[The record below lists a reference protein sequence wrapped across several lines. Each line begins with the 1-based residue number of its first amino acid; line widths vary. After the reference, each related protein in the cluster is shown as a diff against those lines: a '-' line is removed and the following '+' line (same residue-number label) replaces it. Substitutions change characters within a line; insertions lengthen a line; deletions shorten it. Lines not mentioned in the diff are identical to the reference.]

1 MPQPATHAQFPAAVS
16 VAVEQVTL
24 PGREAPTAVVR
35 LDSTQP
41 GGLIIWSSAAL
52 ADLQAALAGI
62 DQSAVEAVVVVGNA
76 RSFGVGANLE
86 EIRHAQESGDAEA
99 FIAAGYHAFG
109 VLAELTVP
117 TFSVITGQ
125 ALGGGLELALH
136 TDHRI
141 GNAAGGPLGLP
152 ECRLGF
158 FPGWGGVHLL
168 PHLIGP
174 EAAIN
179 MVTFDS
185 LKGRFVKPAQALE
198 LGLLDVV
205 LDASPKQEG
214 WEDAWQRAVV
224 EILNDDDAQDSGV
237 GALSA
242 DELAAWQKAIES
254 ARTKAHKIWRGAA
267 PAPLAAL
274 DLMEAAATQTR
285 LENGQAAI
293 ASFNDLVTGE
303 IARASLRTFRLV
315 DSRSRKTPDRP
326 EAPGRGVRKV
336 AVVGAGLMAR
346 QLAALFAQSLKV
358 PVVLTDIDQQ
368 RLDEGVQW
376 VADKFAQQAERGRMS
391 SADAETLGQLV
402 TGAREDADLA
412 DVDFLIEATPE
423 EMSIKT
429 AVLSHWATVVAQ
441 DAVLATNTSS
451 LSVTE
456 MAQSVPN
463 PERFV
468 GFHVFNPVDST
479 PLLEIIT
486 TEHTGDTA
494 LATAFDLATAMRRT
508 AVRVADAPGFVVNR
522 LLLRMFDPVLEALD
536 AGMDPKEAD
545 HALDPLGLP
554 MTPLQLLDF
563 VGPAVLLH
571 VGERMH
577 QAYPQRFHVSPWMRA
592 VVDAGLTHVLP
603 PRGNATSE
611 TYLVPAVEQ
620 LRRNTV
626 ESASASARADGD
638 PAPGHAVSQVE
649 LLQAVEYA
657 LAEEI
662 GIMLDEGVVARP
674 EDIDVCMVLGA
685 NWPLYLGGITPY
697 LDRVGASERIRGR
710 RFNA

>member
-1 MPQPATHAQFPAAVS
+1 MPQPDTTAQFPSAVS
-16 VAVEQVTL
+16 VAVEQATL
-24 PGREAPTAVVR
+24 PGRQRPTAVVR
-35 LDSTQP
+35 LDSTEP

-52 ADLQAALAGI
+52 ADLKTALAGI
-62 DQSAVEAVVVVGNA
+62 DQSAVEAIVVVGNA
-76 RSFGVGANLE
+76 RSFGAGANLE
-86 EIRHAQESGDAEA
+86 EIRYAQETGDAEA
-99 FIAAGYHAFG
+99 FIAAGHDVFG
-109 VLAELTVP
+109 FLAEIAVP

-141 GNAAGGPLGLP
+141 GHAAGGPLGLP

-158 FPGWGGVHLL
+158 FPGWGGVYLL

-185 LKGRFVKPAQALE
+185 LKGRFVKPSQALE
-198 LGLLDVV
+198 LGLLDIV
-205 LDASPKQEG
+205 LDASPKEDG
-214 WEDAWQRAVV
+214 WD
-224 EILNDDDAQDSGV
+224 
-237 GALSA
+237 
-242 DELAAWQKAIES
+242 AAWQSAVVDVLNKAVAGHGGAQELTAEDRATWQNAVAA
-254 ARTKAHKIWRGAA
+254 ARSKAQKIWRGAA

-274 DLMEAAATQTR
+274 ELMEAAATQTR
-285 LENGQAAI
+285 VQNAQAAI

-326 EAPGRGVRKV
+326 ETPGREIRKV

-346 QLAALFAQSLKV
+346 QLAALFARSLKV

-376 VADKFAQQAERGRMS
+376 VADKFGQQAERGRLS
-391 SADAETLGQLV
+391 SADAQALAQLV

-423 EMSIKT
+423 EMSIKS
-429 AVLSHWATVVAQ
+429 AVLSHWSKVVAP

-451 LSVTE
+451 LSVTQ
-456 MAQSVPN
+456 MAHAVAN
-463 PERFV
+463 PQRFV

-486 TEHTGDTA
+486 TPHTGDTA
-494 LATAFDLATAMRRT
+494 LATAFDLAAAMRRT
-508 AVRVADAPGFVVNR
+508 AVQVTDAPGFVVNR

-536 AGMDPKEAD
+536 AGLDPKDAD

-577 QAYPQRFHVSPWMRA
+577 QAYPDRFHVSPWMKA
-592 VVDAGLTHVLP
+592 VVDAGLTSVLP
-603 PRGNATSE
+603 ARGATPAE
-611 TYLVPAVEQ
+611 TYLRAQVEQ
-620 LRRNTV
+620 LRRETV
-626 ESASASARADGD
+626 GTAVSSASPDE
-638 PAPGHAVSQVE
+638 PGQTAATSPE
-649 LLQAVEYA
+649 DLLIAVENA

-662 GIMLDEGVVARP
+662 NIMLEEGVVARV

-685 NWPLYLGGITPY
+685 NWPFYLGGITPY
-697 LDRVGASERIRGR
+697 LDRVGASERVTGH
-710 RFNA
+710 RFNV